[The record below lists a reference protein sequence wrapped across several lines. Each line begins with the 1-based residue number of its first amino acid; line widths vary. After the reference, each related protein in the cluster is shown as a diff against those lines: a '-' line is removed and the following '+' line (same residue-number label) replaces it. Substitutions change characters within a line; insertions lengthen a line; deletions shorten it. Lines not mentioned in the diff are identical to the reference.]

1 MLVPRKMKKVRIY
14 SVRQNEEAILS
25 ALHDLGIFQ
34 VEPVSI
40 SSEFVS
46 TLPQSESYAKLSELA
61 RKTRDLEMSLYSNEV
76 EEKRLFKNVKELVEA
91 AERIDLYD
99 RVKLLKEEEGASLS
113 LIKLL
118 NERIR
123 SLERISFYDG
133 DLGYLTSAN
142 ISSYII
148 HNDDTTLE
156 KLGTLKDIYLI
167 TGEGD
172 VIAAVPKYEQSKFGE
187 FTKSEKIDIIS
198 VPVSS
203 GKVKDYLDLELK
215 KREESTGDL
224 NRTRKEIAKI
234 SRENYAI
241 IAAIREQL
249 DIELKKIDV
258 TSKLSG
264 TKSSLILEGWVP
276 AEDFEDMKNALSRVT
291 DNQIVIEDVETDELP
306 PTSMKNPRSVRLFQF
321 FIRFY
326 SLPQST
332 EFDPTLVFALI
343 FPIFFGLMIGD
354 VGYGVTILI
363 ISLWLIR
370 RVDHPPKKS
379 HIPKF
384 LSRFVLMMM
393 SRRSLKIL
401 AKAMLPGSIIAIA
414 LGILFDGYFGFPLPI
429 SIPHHEVISSF
440 GWTTYPHYEVLSS
453 FGLRKLLLIAGYT
466 GVAMVSLGL
475 IFGFLVNFINGHKR
489 EAYGKIGWL
498 LVAYAIVIL
507 GLEIIYHKTSGL
519 NPVTNH
525 LSLLAY
531 PMFGAGLG
539 LVVYSEKAQALLEIT
554 TIISHILSYT
564 RLVGILLASVG
575 LAYVFD
581 YLFRHSLYHSI
592 LFIIVGFVI
601 LIIGQ
606 LLNLVIAIFEPGIQ
620 GARLI
625 YVEFFSKFYRGNGK
639 EFKPFS
645 SPRNYTIKQFSLE
658 PLAEKSQKKS

>member
-1 MLVPRKMKKVRIY
+1 MLVPRKMKKARIY

-40 SSEFVS
+40 SSELVS
-46 TLPQSESYAKLSELA
+46 SLPQSESYAKLSELA

-113 LIKLL
+113 SIKLL

-133 DLGYLTSAN
+133 DLGYLTGAN

-148 HNDDTTLE
+148 HNDDDTLE
-156 KLGTLKDIYLI
+156 KLGTLNYIYLI
-167 TGEGD
+167 TGERD
-172 VIAAVPKYEQSKFGE
+172 AIAAVPKYEQSKFGE
-187 FTKSEKIDIIS
+187 FTKSEKIDITP
-198 VPVSS
+198 VPVST
-203 GKVKDYLDLELK
+203 GKVNDYLDLELK
-215 KREESTGDL
+215 KREESTEVL
-224 NRTRKEIAKI
+224 NRIREEIAKI
-234 SRENYAI
+234 SRENYAF

-276 AEDFEDMKNALSRVT
+276 AEDLRDMKNALSRVT
-291 DNQIVIEDVETDELP
+291 DNQIVIEEVETDELP
-306 PTSMKNPRSVRLFQF
+306 PTFMKNPRSVRLFQF

-414 LGILFDGYFGFPLPI
+414 LGILFDGYFGFPLPV

-453 FGLRKLLLIAGYT
+453 FGLSKLLLISGYT

-507 GLEIIYHKTSGL
+507 GLEIIYHHNTSVL

-531 PMFGAGLG
+531 PMLGAGLG
-539 LVVYSEKAQALLEIT
+539 LVVYSERAQALLEIT

-581 YLFRHSLYHSI
+581 YLFRHSLYHSV

-601 LIIGQ
+601 LVIGQ

-658 PLAEKSQKKS
+658 PLDQKGKS